1 MLSQP
6 MRSRIRVLYGVA
18 GVCGGTRQAVSVL
31 LALTLLAGCGD
42 DDHGSFVSMTPRRD
56 LSHAVAAR
64 YTTRGSV
71 EQIYVTDAV
80 PGSALDLVTADGSII
95 GSGVADANGTLIFRD
110 VMPAPGYRVATGAGA
125 TLEASAATAV
135 TAMTEHP
142 DAAFYA
148 RQPIGPG
155 YGYLET
161 RDGTRLAINVILPGP
176 VENGPYPTVIEYS
189 GYSPADPDSPQP
201 SMLVANALGY
211 AVVGVNMRGTGCSG
225 GTFRYFEPLQS
236 TDGYDAV
243 ETIAAQPWVQDNRV
257 GMVGVSY
264 PGISQLFVAR
274 LQPPHLVAIAPLSV
288 IADTY
293 KSTLYPG
300 GILNNGFAINWAT
313 DRAGDAQPGGQG
325 WSQKRLDAGDQVCLA
340 NQRLRRQTPDMFA
353 LISDNQYYR
362 PEVADPIAPRTF
374 VDHIT
379 VPVFLAGA
387 WQDEQTGPHFA
398 TMLDRFTGTD
408 KLHFTMTNGGHTD
421 SMGPAIFSRWVEF
434 LSFYVAR
441 KVPRVTAEEQLVV
454 QELGKAIFGVE
465 RLRVERDR
473 FTDATSF
480 EDALARFES
489 EPRVRILFE
498 NGAGGTPGAPIPTF
512 EHSFAG
518 WPIPDVTPTAW
529 YFAADGR
536 LDHSPPTDSGADRF
550 RYDTARSQTTTFN
563 GSDDDVWRALPDW
576 QWLPL
581 EDGSALAYAT
591 DPLAGTVVMAGSGS
605 VDLWL
610 QSTARDV
617 DVQVTLSEIRT
628 DGNEVYVQNGWLR
641 ASQRKLDAAASTEL
655 RPAQTHLERDAAPL
669 PIGQTVLLR
678 VELFPFA
685 HVFRA
690 GSRIR
695 LSVEAPGGTRA
706 RWKFDALAPD
716 GDVTNTVMR
725 SASAPSRV
733 VLPVIPGVTA
743 PAAVPPCPSL
753 RAQPC
758 RTYTEIANSPG

>member
-1 MLSQP
+1 MK
-6 MRSRIRVLYGVA
+6 
-18 GVCGGTRQAVSVL
+18 
-31 LALTLLAGCGD
+31 
-42 DDHGSFVSMTPRRD
+42 
-56 LSHAVAAR
+56 
-64 YTTRGSV
+64 
-71 EQIYVTDAV
+71 
-80 PGSALDLVTADGSII
+80 
-95 GSGVADANGTLIFRD
+95 
-110 VMPAPGYRVATGAGA
+110 PAPGYRVATGSGA
-125 TLEASAATAV
+125 TVEASAAITV

-148 RQPIGPG
+148 GQAIGPG

-161 RDGTRLAINVILPGP
+161 RDGTRLAINVLLPGP

-201 SMLVANALGY
+201 SMLIANALGY
-211 AVVGVNMRGTGCSG
+211 AAVGVNMRGTGCSG
-225 GTFRYFEPLQS
+225 GAFRYFEPLQS

-243 ETIAAQPWVQDNRV
+243 ETIAAQPWVKNNRV
-257 GMVGVSY
+257 GMVGISY
-264 PGISQLFVAR
+264 PGISQLFVAQ
-274 LQPPHLVAIAPLSV
+274 LQPPHLAAIAPLSV

-300 GILNNGFAINWAT
+300 GILNNGFAISWAN
-313 DRAGDAQPGGQG
+313 DRAHDAQPGGQG

-340 NQRLRRQTPDMFA
+340 NQRLRGQTPDMFA
-353 LISDNQYYR
+353 LIDDNTYYR
-362 PEVADPIAPRTF
+362 PEFTDPLAPRTF
-374 VDHIT
+374 VDRIN

-421 SMGPAIFSRWVEF
+421 SLGPAVFARWVEF

-454 QELGKAIFGVE
+454 QELGKALFGVE
-465 RLRVERDR
+465 RLRLERDR
-473 FTDATSF
+473 FADAPTF
-480 EDALARFES
+480 GTALARFEA

-498 NGAGGTPGAPIPTF
+498 NGAGGAPGAPVPTF
-512 EHSFAG
+512 ERSFDR
-518 WPIPDVTPTAW
+518 WPIAELAPTPW

-536 LDHSPPTDSGADRF
+536 LDSTAPADDGADHY
-550 RYDTARSQTTTFN
+550 RYDPSRAQLTTFS
-563 GSDDDVWRALPDW
+563 GHDDDVWKALPDW
-576 QWLPL
+576 HWLPL
-581 EDGSALAYAT
+581 EDGTALAYAS
-591 DPLAGTVVMAGSGS
+591 DPLPDTLVMAGSGS
-605 VDLWL
+605 VDLWF

-617 DVQVTLSEIRT
+617 DVQVTLSEIRP

-641 ASQRKLDAAASTEL
+641 ASHRKLDPLASSAL
-655 RPAQTHLERDAAPL
+655 RPVQTHLEEDAAPL
-669 PIGQTVLLR
+669 VPGKVALMR

-695 LSVEAPGGTRA
+695 ISVEAPGGTRA

-716 GDVTNTVMR
+716 GVVTNTVMR
-725 SASAPSRV
+725 SAAAPSRV
-733 VLPVIPGVTA
+733 VLPVIPGIQA
-743 PAAVPPCPSL
+743 PSAAPPCPGL

-758 RTYTEIANSPG
+758 RSYVELVNAPG